1 MDTKKMMKIYLDN
14 GTVEE
19 VEVLLTFELLD
30 IKKQYVVYTKNEADE
45 NGNVTIYISTVN
57 KEGENVRLTNIAT
70 DEEWSKI
77 KDVLRELA
85 KSENK

>member
-14 GTVEE
+14 GSVEE

-30 IKKQYVVYTKNEADE
+30 IKKQYVVYTKNEVDE

-85 KSENK
+85 KNEYK

>member
-14 GTVEE
+14 GSVEE

-30 IKKQYVVYTKNEADE
+30 IKKQYVVYTKNEVDE

-85 KSENK
+85 KNENK

>member
-14 GTVEE
+14 GAVEE

-30 IKKQYVVYTKNEADE
+30 IKKQYVVYTKNEVDE

-57 KEGENVRLTNIAT
+57 KEGDNVRLTNIAT

>member
-1 MDTKKMMKIYLDN
+1 MDTKKIMKIYLDN

-30 IKKQYVVYTKNEADE
+30 IKKQYVAYTKNEVDE

-57 KEGENVRLTNIAT
+57 KEGENVRITNIAT

>member
-30 IKKQYVVYTKNEADE
+30 IKKQYVVYTKNEVDE

-57 KEGENVRLTNIAT
+57 KEGDNVRLTNIAT

>member
-14 GTVEE
+14 GAVEE

-30 IKKQYVVYTKNEADE
+30 IKKQYVVYTKNEVDE

>member
-30 IKKQYVVYTKNEADE
+30 IKKQYVVYTKNEVDE

>member
-30 IKKQYVVYTKNEADE
+30 LKKQYVVYTKNEVDE